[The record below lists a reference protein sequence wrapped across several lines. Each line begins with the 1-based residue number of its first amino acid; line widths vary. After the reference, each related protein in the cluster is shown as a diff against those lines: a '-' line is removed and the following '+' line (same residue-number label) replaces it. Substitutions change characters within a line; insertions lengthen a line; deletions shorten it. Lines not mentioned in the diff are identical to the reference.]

1 MTKSSIDYVELSG
14 LRVAV
19 SNLETFPKS
28 DTQTVI
34 DWMKKRIKELED
46 K

>member
-1 MTKSSIDYVELSG
+1 MTKSSIDYVELAG
-14 LRVAV
+14 LRVSV
-19 SNLETFPKS
+19 SNLETFPKP

-34 DWMKKRIKELED
+34 DWMKARIKELES